1 MIYRSARTLLVA
13 GTKTA
18 TIAAIMA
25 AIMAATLA
33 GCSPKYDWRDYR
45 SKDAPYSILFPG
57 KPASQT
63 RSITL
68 DTLQLD
74 MTMTAVEIDGVV
86 FAVGSARLPEN
97 ASAMNALQ
105 AMQTALLKNIGATLR
120 SSKDS
125 STGLQPMLEFEA
137 DGSQQGR
144 PARLI
149 GRLVAR
155 DQRIYQ
161 IIILGQAQNLAAEQ
175 IDTYLSS
182 FKLN

>member
-1 MIYRSARTLLVA
+1 MIYRSVLALTL
-13 GTKTA
+13 
-18 TIAAIMA
+18 
-25 AIMAATLA
+25 AATLA

-68 DTLQLD
+68 ATLPLE

-86 FAVGSARLPEN
+86 FAVGSARLPDG
-97 ASAMNALQ
+97 ADAMHALQ

-120 SSKDS
+120 SNKDS
-125 STGLQPMLEFEA
+125 STGLQAMLEFEA
-137 DGSQQGR
+137 DGSQQGQ

-149 GRLVAR
+149 GKLVAR

-161 IIILGQAQNLAAEQ
+161 VIILGRAQNLAAEQ

>member
-1 MIYRSARTLLVA
+1 MYRSTLALLL
-13 GTKTA
+13 
-18 TIAAIMA
+18 AAA
-25 AIMAATLA
+25 LA

-86 FAVGSARLPEN
+86 FAVGSARLPDH
-97 ASAMNALQ
+97 ASAMAALQ
-105 AMQTALLKNIGATLR
+105 AMQSALLKNIGATLR

-125 STGLQPMLEFEA
+125 STALQAMLEFEA

-149 GRLVAR
+149 GKLVAR

-161 IIILGQAQNLAAEQ
+161 IIILGQAQNLDTEQ